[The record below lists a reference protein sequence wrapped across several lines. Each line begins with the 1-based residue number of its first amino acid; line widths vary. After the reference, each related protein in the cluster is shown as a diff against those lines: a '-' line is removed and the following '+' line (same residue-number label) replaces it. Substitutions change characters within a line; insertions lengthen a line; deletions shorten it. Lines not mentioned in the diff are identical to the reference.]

1 LLLCALILDARI
13 KDQATQQG
21 SKMKQFGCTA
31 TLLAAL
37 VLGTVTVSGCAAT
50 GASAGQ
56 AIDDATITTG
66 VKAAISGD
74 PSFMVSELV
83 VETEKGVVQLSGF
96 VSSADDVAAAAAAA
110 RTVKGVQS
118 VRNDLRLR

>member
-1 LLLCALILDARI
+1 
-13 KDQATQQG
+13 
-21 SKMKQFGCTA
+21 MKQFGCTA

-50 GASAGQ
+50 GEAAGQ

-66 VKAAISGD
+66 VKAAINGD
-74 PSFMVSELV
+74 PNLKVSALE
-83 VETEKGVVQLSGF
+83 VETEQGVVRLGGF

-110 RTVKGVQS
+110 RTVKGVKS
-118 VRNDLRLR
+118 VKNDLRLK

>member
-1 LLLCALILDARI
+1 
-13 KDQATQQG
+13 
-21 SKMKQFGCTA
+21 MKQFGCTA

-37 VLGTVTVSGCAAT
+37 ALGTATVSGCAAT

-56 AIDDATITTG
+56 AIDDDAITTG

-74 PSFMVSELV
+74 PSLKVSELV
-83 VETEKGVVQLSGF
+83 VETKKGVVQLSGF

>member
-1 LLLCALILDARI
+1 
-13 KDQATQQG
+13 
-21 SKMKQFGCTA
+21 MKQFGCTA

-50 GASAGQ
+50 GEAAGQ

-66 VKAAISGD
+66 VKAAINGD
-74 PSFMVSELV
+74 PNLKVSELD
-83 VETEKGVVQLSGF
+83 VETDQGVVHLSGF

-110 RTVKGVQS
+110 RTVKGVKS
-118 VRNDLRLR
+118 VKNDLRLK